1 MWLLVWFFVVIA
13 ALATRKDIHLTQLLS
28 QFIVFSDE
36 AMQPPHFPSLE
47 QDFDTQSRNG
57 LLSSAEHSQSR
68 VQKARVLLRA
78 MAAQCS
84 DFASAYC
91 DDMLKQLRKH
101 LFDLAD
107 KADSSARAAHWM
119 SAYNLLERQ
128 KEAFKRSH
136 FAALRDILQD
146 AIDAPLRNR
155 LSDTANASGGALN
168 FSPDASLSL
177 LDFSEMDRKVLLD
190 RVARPLNQQFD
201 ESLAPLT
208 ARCGIV
214 FSIEEPEISHNPFRP
229 ENFVRALMLGWDN
242 ARLDEHA
249 TDDLVLSI
257 TPQSFY
263 PLNELYTQLNDMMI
277 RAGVAPKLKLRIK
290 KARDTGVEDFAPS
303 TRSGGA
309 FSSGSG
315 SGGGGTSANGEG
327 GAGTGG
333 GTGSGAAGESRAGM
347 NASPAARAL
356 AGDYPDS
363 GDTAIRNTWD
373 TGAFSPSILRI
384 GHSAKQ
390 FLGKLSN
397 LLRRP
402 VFGTRADVDHLLEPS
417 LGGLPIEAPRADE
430 AFLGF
435 LNELQAQAIEPDHF
449 PKLETDTQVGAAVEE
464 QKNVLRSMSE
474 SAEVQR
480 APELDRGT
488 VDALAEVF
496 DYVFRD
502 EAIPSQLKVLI
513 GRMQIPVLKA
523 AMIDREFFFRPDH
536 PARKLVDSLARAS
549 IAWTPDKGVA
559 DPLYGKIE
567 GTVTRV
573 LTEFEEDLN
582 LFAQLL
588 QDFEHFL
595 FENEQQLAARIEPQT
610 NDAVSTE
617 QLELAMRMAD
627 EFVHTRVGSKDVT
640 PLLAPF
646 LTTQW
651 REVLGHAWLNREAEP
666 DIWDRAVETMDQ
678 LIWTTQPKVTV
689 QDRRQLVSILPAMVR
704 NLNGALD
711 QIGWNGQERAEFT
724 RDLIDTHTRLV
735 RAGAAAGQAA
745 EQKDNHAHA
754 ADAAIELLDRRRAGS
769 VSNAADDFDRRA
781 KELARGTW
789 FEVYTALG
797 EARRYRLTWVSPMRT
812 RLLFTN
818 RDGYEAFVK
827 NEAEVGQ
834 LLRSGRMQVI
844 DSGPIIGRA
853 LDELMKEP
861 DSEIA

>member
-1 MWLLVWFFVVIA
+1 
-13 ALATRKDIHLTQLLS
+13 
-28 QFIVFSDE
+28 
-36 AMQPPHFPSLE
+36 MQPPRFPSLE
-47 QDFDTQSRNG
+47 QDFDTQSRSG

-128 KEAFKRSH
+128 KEAFKRAH
-136 FAALRDILQD
+136 FAALRDVLQD
-146 AIDAPLRNR
+146 AIDAPLRTR
-155 LSDTANASGGALN
+155 LSDAASASGGSLN

-190 RVARPLNQQFD
+190 RVSRPLNQQFD

-214 FSIEEPEISHNPFRP
+214 FSIEEPEIGNNPFRP

-263 PLNELYTQLNDMMI
+263 PLNELYTQLNEIMI

-303 TRSGGA
+303 TRSGGPLP
-309 FSSGSG
+309 SG
-315 SGGGGTSANGEG
+315 SGGGGMG
-327 GAGTGG
+327 GGG
-333 GTGSGAAGESRAGM
+333 GTASDSAGESRSGM

-390 FLGKLSN
+390 FLGKLSE

-402 VFGTRADVDHLLEPS
+402 VFGTRADSDHLLEPS
-417 LGGLPIEAPRADE
+417 LGGLPMDAPRADE

-435 LNELQAQAIEPDHF
+435 LNGLQAQAIEPDHF
-449 PKLETDTQVGAAVEE
+449 PKLETDTEVGAAVEE

-474 SAEVQR
+474 AEEVKR

-502 EAIPSQLKVLI
+502 EAIPSPLKVLI
-513 GRMQIPVLKA
+513 GRLQIPVLKA

-588 QDFEHFL
+588 EDFEHFL
-595 FENEQQLAARIEPQT
+595 FENEQQVAARIEPQT
-610 NDAVSTE
+610 TDAVSTE

-627 EFVHTRVGSKDVT
+627 EFVHTRVGAKDIT

-651 REVLGHAWLNREAEP
+651 REVLGHAWLNRESEP
-666 DIWDRAVETMDQ
+666 DIWDRVVETMDQ
-678 LIWTTQPKVTV
+678 LIWTTQAKVTV
-689 QDRRQLVSILPAMVR
+689 QDRRQLVSILPTMVR

-711 QIGWNGQERAEFT
+711 QIGWNGQERSEFT
-724 RDLIDTHTRLV
+724 RDLIETHTRLV
-735 RAGAAAGQAA
+735 RAGAATGQDTVQKESHAQAA
-745 EQKDNHAHA
+745 DQ
-754 ADAAIELLDRRRAGS
+754 AIELLDRRRAGS
-769 VSNAADDFDRRA
+769 VSNAEDEFDRV
-781 KELARGTW
+781 ARQLSRGSW
-789 FEVYTALG
+789 FELYTG
-797 EARRYRLTWVSPMRT
+797 QGDARRYRLTWVSPMRT

-818 RDGYEAFVK
+818 REGYEAFVK
-827 NEAEVGQ
+827 NEAEVAQ
-834 LLRSGRMQVI
+834 MFRSARLQAI

-853 LDELMKEP
+853 LDEMMKEP
-861 DSEIA
+861 EPAMA